1 VGICYHLLVNLIK
14 DLESL
19 RVNAVFQRIFEF
31 LPFGDVLAVY
41 VFRLI
46 VIEEGLEGG
55 KDF

>member
-46 VIEEGLEGG
+46 VIEEGLESG